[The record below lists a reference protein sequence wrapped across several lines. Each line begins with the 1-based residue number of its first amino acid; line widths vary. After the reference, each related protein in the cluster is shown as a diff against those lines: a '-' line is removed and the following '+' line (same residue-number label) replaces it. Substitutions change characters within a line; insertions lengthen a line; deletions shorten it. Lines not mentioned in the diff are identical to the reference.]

1 MIVKIE
7 AEDLPKE
14 VVKQLE
20 NWGGGELRK
29 KLNVAIKETAIQG
42 ERILQESSPQRT
54 GKYARSWEATL
65 RRKKYSAIT
74 GLEQWSI
81 RNKNRYQITHLL
93 ENGHASRN
101 GGRVKAYEHIKPAN
115 DLVEQLAISNANKK
129 LSEE

>member
-65 RRKKYSAIT
+65 R
-74 GLEQWSI
+74 SI

>member
-29 KLNVAIKETAIQG
+29 KINDAIKETALQG
-42 ERILQESSPQRT
+42 EEILKENSPRRT
-54 GKYARSWEATL
+54 GRYAESWDATL
-65 RRKKYSAIT
+65 RKKKYSAIT

-81 RNKNRYQITHLL
+81 RNKDHYQLTHLL

-101 GGRVKAYEHIKPAN
+101 GGRVKPHEHIKTTD
-115 DLVEQLAISNANKK
+115 DLVTQLVISNVNKK
-129 LSEE
+129 ISED

>member
-20 NWGGGELRK
+20 NWGGGELRRK
-29 KLNVAIKETAIQG
+29 INEAIKETAIQG
-42 ERILQESSPQRT
+42 EEILKENSPRRT
-54 GKYARSWEATL
+54 GRYAESWDATL
-65 RRKKYSAIT
+65 RKKKFSAVT

-81 RNKNRYQITHLL
+81 RNKDHYQLTHLL

-101 GGRVKAYEHIKPAN
+101 GGRVKAHEHIKTTD
-115 DLVEQLAISNANKK
+115 DLVTQLAISNVNKK
-129 LSEE
+129 ISEG

>member
-42 ERILQESSPQRT
+42 ERILQESS
-54 GKYARSWEATL
+54 
-65 RRKKYSAIT
+65 
-74 GLEQWSI
+74 I
-81 RNKNRYQITHLL
+81 R
-93 ENGHASRN
+93 
-101 GGRVKAYEHIKPAN
+101 P
-115 DLVEQLAISNANKK
+115 
-129 LSEE
+129 